1 MMRAHHRPRIANQT
15 QPVPQRLLQTVQSE
29 SQWRDGAWPRRRSL
43 RTPGPGWG
51 WAWAPR
57 IGWAPG
63 MGPGNGPGSL
73 PDKVSKGGQYPTR
86 SRIVGRLWRRLWKR
100 VVPGQDKREI
110 QTSAWFN
117 ALGTLTPRAD
127 SELEIILRFKAGNN
141 LIHLFYRF
149 VHLISL
155 SFF

>member
-1 MMRAHHRPRIANQT
+1 MARRGVAQAQVLKNARAGVGVGVGSPDR
-15 QPVPQRLLQTVQSE
+15 VGS
-29 SQWRDGAWPRRRSL
+29 W
-43 RTPGPGWG
+43 
-51 WAWAPR
+51 
-57 IGWAPG
+57 
-63 MGPGNGPGSL
+63 NGPREWPGL
-73 PDKVSKGGQYPTR
+73 IARQGVQRRAVSDALQNR
-86 SRIVGRLWRRLWKR
+86 SRLWMR

>member
-1 MMRAHHRPRIANQT
+1 MARRGVAQAQVLKNARAGVGVGVGSP
-15 QPVPQRLLQTVQSE
+15 
-29 SQWRDGAWPRRRSL
+29 D
-43 RTPGPGWG
+43 
-51 WAWAPR
+51 
-57 IGWAPG
+57 G

-86 SRIVGRLWRRLWKR
+86 SRIVGRLWMR